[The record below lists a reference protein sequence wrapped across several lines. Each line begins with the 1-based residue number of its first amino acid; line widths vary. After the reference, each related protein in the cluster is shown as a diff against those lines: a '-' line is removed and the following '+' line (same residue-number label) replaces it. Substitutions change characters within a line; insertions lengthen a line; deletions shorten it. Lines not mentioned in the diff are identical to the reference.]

1 MCLGGSRA
9 HKATA
14 VAVAVAVAAVA
25 VHSETKAYT
34 KRLKTRSPSCWY
46 VPAKK
51 IFKKL
56 GLKIRPENRVKN
68 MVKN

>member
-14 VAVAVAVAAVA
+14 VAAVAVASVA

-34 KRLKTRSPSCWY
+34 IRLKTHSPSCWY

-68 MVKN
+68 RVKN